1 MTEETVKCPECMSRN
16 LKRDDVR
23 GEISCIDCG
32 LVLHEDIV
40 DVGAEWRVFGDT
52 GKGID
57 RERTG
62 PKMTPLLSDKGL
74 STEISPMNRDY
85 SGAALQMN
93 RSQLY
98 RMRKWQRRARMSDV
112 KQRNLAVALQE
123 ISRMCNQLG
132 VPKSVSEHSATI
144 YRRALES
151 QTCRGRSIS
160 SVVAASVYLGCRDC
174 NVPRT
179 LNEVCDHARGVGRKE
194 IGRTARLLMRILRLK
209 MARPTPQSF
218 TPRLCSLLGVPIN
231 VETQTNEY
239 LKMLSERKLDD
250 GKAPMSL
257 TAACLYIAAIKQG
270 HRRTQKEISNA
281 ANITEVTLRNR
292 YRDIINML
300 QIPWDN

>member
-1 MTEETVKCPECMSRN
+1 MMTEETVKCPECVSRN

-32 LVLHEDIV
+32 LVIHEDIV
-40 DVGAEWRVFGDT
+40 DAGAEWRTFGD
-52 GKGID
+52 KGIE

-112 KQRNLAVALQE
+112 KQRNLSVALQE
-123 ISRMCNQLG
+123 VSRMCNQLG
-132 VPKSVSEHSATI
+132 VPKSVSEHSANI

-151 QTCRGRSIS
+151 NTCRGRSIP

-179 LNEVCDHARGVGRKE
+179 LNEVCEHARGVGRKE
-194 IGRTARLLMRILRLK
+194 IGRTARLLMRVLKLK
-209 MARPTPQSF
+209 MPRPTPQS
-218 TPRLCSLLGVPIN
+218 
-231 VETQTNEY
+231 
-239 LKMLSERKLDD
+239 
-250 GKAPMSL
+250 SL

-270 HRRTQKEISNA
+270 HRRTQKEISDA

-300 QIPWDN
+300 EIPWDN